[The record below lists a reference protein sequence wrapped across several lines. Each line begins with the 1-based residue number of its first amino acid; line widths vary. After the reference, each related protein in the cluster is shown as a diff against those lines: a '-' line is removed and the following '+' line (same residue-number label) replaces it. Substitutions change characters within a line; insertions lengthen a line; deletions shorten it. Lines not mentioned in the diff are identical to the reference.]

1 MSQHAKHG
9 PSQQD
14 ERGVRSREGGREGG
28 KMTLLEITTATLM
41 CCITRYVIKHFY
53 GLVVKGTVSSC
64 TGPAQGPI
72 WRPHP
77 QNGSGTRD
85 RRSPG
90 WVLPMTNVFVLTLAQ
105 VLQHK
110 RFALLL
116 GVCVNLLW
124 ASSMED
130 MSLCVCV
137 LKCINFTGVS
147 SLLRRFYH
155 NETFILQ
162 RAGGDI

>member
-105 VLQHK
+105 VLLHK
-110 RFALLL
+110 RVGHSSPFAYTCYGLLRWRM
-116 GVCVNLLW
+116 CH
-124 ASSMED
+124 
-130 MSLCVCV
+130 CV
-137 LKCINFTGVS
+137 LKCITFTGVS
-147 SLLRRFYH
+147 SLLV
-155 NETFILQ
+155 ILP
-162 RAGGDI
+162 

>member
-1 MSQHAKHG
+1 MSQHSKYVHPA
-9 PSQQD
+9 
-14 ERGVRSREGGREGG
+14 RREGGLFEGG
-28 KMTLLEITTATLM
+28 RKNDLARTTATLM
-41 CCITRYVIKHFY
+41 CYITRYDIKHFY
-53 GLVVKGTVSSC
+53 GLVVKGAVSSQ
-64 TGPAQGPI
+64 TVPAQGPI
-72 WRPHP
+72 WRPNP
-77 QNGSGTRD
+77 QNGSGTSD
-85 RRSPG
+85 RRSTG

>member
-1 MSQHAKHG
+1 MSQHSKYV
-9 PSQQD
+9 PSSKT
-14 ERGVRSREGGREGG
+14 RGGFVRGREEG
-28 KMTLLEITTATLM
+28 KKNDLARTTATLM
-41 CCITRYVIKHFY
+41 CYITRYDIKHFY
-53 GLVVKGTVSSC
+53 GLVVKGAVSSQ
-64 TGPAQGPI
+64 TVPAQGPI

-77 QNGSGTRD
+77 QNGSGTSD
-85 RRSPG
+85 RRSTG

-105 VLQHK
+105 VLPHK

-162 RAGGDI
+162 RAAGNI